1 MRAVLYVDDQEEE
14 LQALRFQLAE
24 RYRVIPCADGSLAA
38 DIVAKEQPSAV
49 ILDLE
54 MPGYDGFKV
63 LSDIRALGEHPPVL
77 MLSGH
82 SDPHFVT
89 KAINSGAAWYMSK
102 PYHHS
107 MVRMQLDR
115 IIAKA
120 SASAASFA
128 VAEAAV
134 PSARIDPQPDALIGS
149 SAVMEAV
156 RAEIV
161 AYAPSRFP
169 VLIVGESGTGKDLV
183 ARSIHYGS
191 ARSAG
196 PFEVRNIAA
205 FPESLTESELF
216 GSDAGAFTGAKQ
228 RKGCFEEADGG
239 TLFLDEIGEAR
250 ATAQAA
256 LLRVVE
262 DGLVRRLGGTRA
274 RRIDCRLVCA
284 TNRTVEALVADRSFR
299 SDLLYRLDILRISMP
314 PLREHREDIP
324 ELVDYFLAERETPQ
338 WAPVRGRVPPATLG
352 RLVSYDWPGNVRQ
365 LKACMERAQAFSKGG
380 PIQPEHLR
388 F

>member
-24 RYRVIPCADGSLAA
+24 RYRIIPCPDGSLAA
-38 DIVAKEQPSAV
+38 ALVAREQPSAV

-63 LSDIRALGEHPPVL
+63 LSDITALGEHPPVL

-82 SDPHFVT
+82 SDAHFVSR
-89 KAINSGAAWYMSK
+89 AIKSGASWYMSK

-107 MVRMQLDR
+107 MVRKQLDR

-120 SASAASFA
+120 SAPAAAASA
-128 VAEAAV
+128 C
-134 PSARIDPQPDALIGS
+134 SDQKIDSLIGS
-149 SAVMEAV
+149 SAVMASV
-156 RAEIV
+156 RADIA
-161 AYAPSRFP
+161 AYAPSNCP
-169 VLIVGESGTGKDLV
+169 VLIVGESGTGKDLA
-183 ARSIHYGS
+183 ARSIHRLS
-191 ARSAG
+191 ARSDG

-205 FPESLTESELF
+205 FPESLAESELF

-239 TLFLDEIGEAR
+239 TLFLDEIGEAC

-262 DGLVRRLGGTRA
+262 DGLVRRLGATRA

-284 TNRTVEALVADRSFR
+284 TNRTVDALTADRGFR

-314 PLREHREDIP
+314 PLREHREDIA
-324 ELVDYFLAERETPQ
+324 ELVEFFLAGRKDRRTPARERIP
-338 WAPVRGRVPPATLG
+338 AATLEK
-352 RLVSYDWPGNVRQ
+352 LVLYDWPGNVRQ
-365 LKACMERAQAFSKGG
+365 LRACMERAQALSRGG
-380 PIQPEHLR
+380 PIKPEHLR